1 MDTLAYSRPWQ
12 AMLIAL
18 LSLAATPVLRAQ
30 QSTDEVVHA
39 GRNTNIVVP
48 IYKSRVVEL
57 PAPAKRVSIGNPD
70 VADVLILKSNE
81 LYILGKDLGTT
92 NVLLWDRD
100 DNLVSAIAV
109 SITHDLDGLKSQ
121 LQRVLPGEKIEVS
134 SAQRNIILSGQVTS
148 IVKVDAAMQIAKSYL
163 EQAATAK
170 EKLMF
175 KQETGSGSG
184 SDKKAGEVLNL
195 MTVAGAQQVMLQVRV
210 AEVQRDAVKHLNAQL
225 GLLNNSA
232 KWSGGANNG
241 GATFPPANWLP
252 PINGPVPLLGQPG
265 KVGGNPVGP
274 LQQLFSPTTPT
285 ITNAGLFASFISN
298 EWIANVVLDAFQQRG
313 LAKILAE
320 PTVTTLSGQE
330 AQFLSGGSFPIPVP
344 EQNGVIGID
353 YKDFGVKLLF
363 QPLVLD
369 GDRINLKLNIS
380 VSELISANSLVVT
393 PITSSTV
400 FAVPALSERRA
411 VSTVELADGQTIGI
425 AGLMNESMRN
435 AITKFPG
442 LGDVPILGALFRSQE
457 FQKNQTELVILVTP
471 RLAKPM
477 SASNV
482 RLPTDSV
489 VDPSN
494 LDFFLLGRVQGDP
507 KAKTAAAPIPMG
519 SAGTEDKK
527 TSAPADA
534 GALGANTQS
543 NNVIKPDHVDP

>member
-1 MDTLAYSRPWQ
+1 MDERAYSRPWQ
-12 AMLIAL
+12 AMLIVLLGLAGTPAL
-18 LSLAATPVLRAQ
+18 QAQ
-30 QSTDEVVHA
+30 QSTDEVIHA
-39 GRNTNIVVP
+39 GRSTNVVVP

-92 NVLLWDRD
+92 NVLLWDRE

-109 SITHDLDGLKSQ
+109 SITHDLEGLKSQ
-121 LQRVLPGEKIEVS
+121 LQRVLPGEKIEAS

-148 IVKVDAAMQIAKSYL
+148 LVKMDAALQIAKSYL

-175 KQETGSGSG
+175 KQEAGAGSGT
-184 SDKKAGEVLNL
+184 DKKAGEVLNL
-195 MTVAGAQQVMLQVRV
+195 MSVAGAQQVMLQVRV

-225 GLLNNSA
+225 SLLNNSG

-241 GATFPPANWLP
+241 GATFPPMNWLEP
-252 PINGPVPLLGQPG
+252 TNSGIPNGPIPLLGHPPQIGNP
-265 KVGGNPVGP
+265 GGNPAGP

-298 EWIANVVLDAFQQRG
+298 QWIANVVLDAFQQRG
-313 LAKILAE
+313 LARILAE
-320 PTVTTLSGQE
+320 PTLTTLAGQE

-344 EQNGVIGID
+344 EQNGVIGIE

-363 QPLVLD
+363 EPLVLD

-380 VSELISANSLVVT
+380 VSQLVSANSLVVT

-400 FAVPALSERRA
+400 FSVPALSERRA
-411 VSTVELADGQTIGI
+411 VSTVELSDGQTIGI
-425 AGLMNESMRN
+425 AGLMNENMRN

-442 LGDVPILGALFRSQE
+442 LGDIPILGALFRSQE
-457 FQKNQTELVILVTP
+457 FQKDQTELVILVTP
-471 RLAKPM
+471 KLAKPLN
-477 SASNV
+477 AANV
-482 RLPTDSV
+482 SLPTDSV

-494 LDFFLLGRVQGDP
+494 VDFFLRGRIQGDP
-507 KAKTAAAPIPMG
+507 PKTNTP
-519 SAGTEDKK
+519 AGPLP
-527 TSAPADA
+527 S
-534 GALGANTQS
+534 
-543 NNVIKPDHVDP
+543 DHGHP